1 MGLHPLEFSDCY
13 LDSPWFRERVRAHE
27 AELEKTNKFIK
38 ELLKDGKNLIAATKS
53 GFFQCHENKVKYDWS
68 TLGCIKRCVS
78 SRWREVTQP
87 LCSALCAHVAE
98 KASGTLACSDLS
110 AAQRKFAHSL
120 RDFKFEFIGDAETD
134 DERYIDQVTTF
145 AFENVMRVSIE
156 DFIEAMQA
164 ALLLCKTSLIVSG
177 KGSRNLEDLPLPA
190 AGGGE
195 SKRSIECWSIVLS
208 IKVQCIGGVWGS
220 SFSHTT
226 CIPPFCEKGRSGNLD
241 GVIFVEQHWL
251 ALSVTETL
259 IKPLERFRKEQL
271 GAVKEEKKKFD
282 KETEKNYS
290 LLEKHLNL
298 SAKKKELQLQELSAN
313 GFETSLDVLCVQADN
328 QVEQNRKHFYELS
341 LEYVC
346 KLQEI
351 QERKKFECVEPV
363 LSFFQGLFTFYHQG
377 YELAKD
383 FNHYKMAL
391 QINIQNTRN
400 RFEGTRSEVEELM
413 NKIRRNPQEHKRA
426 NNFTM
431 EGYLYVQEKRPAP
444 FGSSWVKHYCMYKKE
459 TKKFIMIPFE
469 HRSGGKVGDEE
480 LFVLTYCTK
489 RNTDTIDR
497 RFCFDLEASDR
508 PGVPVT
514 MQAFSEE
521 DRKLWMEAL
530 DGKEALFINLNKAN
544 AKREGSAQLD
554 KIGFT
559 IIKKCISAVETRGIN
574 DQGLYRVV
582 GVSSKVQR
590 LLSLLMDA
598 KTCNEVDLENS
609 VDWEVKT
616 ITSAMKQYLRYL
628 FLYPIESGSPESR
641 VNAVHFLVHKL
652 PEKNKEMLEILVKH
666 LANVSKHAK
675 SNLMTVAN
683 LGVVFGPT
691 LMRPQEETVAAIMDL
706 KFQNIV
712 VEILIENHEK
722 IFKTLP
728 DATFPEPIS
737 MSVSPPNA
745 PPRQSRRQGQRIK
758 RPLAVYNL
766 CLELDDA
773 DSHSSPREDTPTGSM
788 DSLSSQSPTPA
799 FSSSPPGLLDGNHLI
814 MDSGDLAGWTTNLT
828 MPYAGASLQTSQAY
842 PYSAGFAESGQSLL
856 FCLEVPYIICMITS
870 SFKS

>member
-1 MGLHPLEFSDCY
+1 MGLQPLEFSDCY
-13 LDSPWFRERVRAHE
+13 LDSPWFRERIRAHE

-38 ELLKDGKNLIAATKS
+38 ELLKDGKNLIAATK
-53 GFFQCHENKVKYDWS
+53 N
-68 TLGCIKRCVS
+68 
-78 SRWREVTQP
+78 
-87 LCSALCAHVAE
+87 
-98 KASGTLACSDLS
+98 LS

-134 DERYIDQVTTF
+134 DERCID
-145 AFENVMRVSIE
+145 AS
-156 DFIEAMQA
+156 
-164 ALLLCKTSLIVSG
+164 LCEFSNFLK
-177 KGSRNLEDLPLPA
+177 NLE
-190 AGGGE
+190 
-195 SKRSIECWSIVLS
+195 
-208 IKVQCIGGVWGS
+208 
-220 SFSHTT
+220 
-226 CIPPFCEKGRSGNLD
+226 
-241 GVIFVEQHWL
+241 EQREIL

-259 IKPLERFRKEQL
+259 IKPLEKFRKEQL

-298 SAKKKELQLQELSAN
+298 SAKKKEPQLLE
-313 GFETSLDVLCVQADN
+313 ADF

-363 LSFFQGLFTFYHQG
+363 LSFFQGMFTFYHQG

-400 RFEGTRSEVEELM
+400 RFEGARWEVEELM

-426 NNFTM
+426 NQFTI

-444 FGSSWVKHYCMYKKE
+444 FGSSWIKHYCMYRKE
-459 TKKFIMIPFE
+459 TKKFTMIPFE
-469 HRSGGKVGDEE
+469 HRSGGKMGDGDI
-480 LFVLTYCTK
+480 FFLTCCTK
-489 RNTDTIDR
+489 RNMDTIDR
-497 RFCFDLEASDR
+497 RFCFDIEATDR
-508 PGVPVT
+508 FVTPVT

-530 DGKEALFINLNKAN
+530 DGKEALFINLNRAN
-544 AKREGSAQLD
+544 TKREGSAQLD

-559 IIKKCISAVETRGIN
+559 ILRKCISAVETRGIN

-598 KTCNEVDLENS
+598 KTCSEIDLENS
-609 VDWEVKT
+609 IDWEVKT
-616 ITSAMKQYLRYL
+616 ITSAMKQYLRSLPEPLMTYEL
-628 FLYPIESGSPESR
+628 HGEFIIPAKSGSPESR
-641 VNAVHFLVHKL
+641 VNAIHFLVHKL
-652 PEKNKEMLEILVKH
+652 PEKNKEMLDILVKH
-666 LANVSKHAK
+666 LVNVSDHAK
-675 SNLMTVAN
+675 KNLMTVAN

-691 LMRPQEETVAAIMDL
+691 LMRPQEETVAALMDL

-722 IFKTLP
+722 
-728 DATFPEPIS
+728 
-737 MSVSPPNA
+737 
-745 PPRQSRRQGQRIK
+745 
-758 RPLAVYNL
+758 
-766 CLELDDA
+766 
-773 DSHSSPREDTPTGSM
+773 
-788 DSLSSQSPTPA
+788 
-799 FSSSPPGLLDGNHLI
+799 
-814 MDSGDLAGWTTNLT
+814 
-828 MPYAGASLQTSQAY
+828 
-842 PYSAGFAESGQSLL
+842 
-856 FCLEVPYIICMITS
+856 
-870 SFKS
+870 

>member
-1 MGLHPLEFSDCY
+1 MGLQPLEFSDCY

-38 ELLKDGKNLIAATKS
+38 ELLKDGKNLIAATK
-53 GFFQCHENKVKYDWS
+53 N
-68 TLGCIKRCVS
+68 
-78 SRWREVTQP
+78 
-87 LCSALCAHVAE
+87 
-98 KASGTLACSDLS
+98 LS

-134 DERYIDQVTTF
+134 DERYID
-145 AFENVMRVSIE
+145 A
-156 DFIEAMQA
+156 
-164 ALLLCKTSLIVSG
+164 SLHEFSNFL
-177 KGSRNLEDLPLPA
+177 KNLE
-190 AGGGE
+190 
-195 SKRSIECWSIVLS
+195 
-208 IKVQCIGGVWGS
+208 
-220 SFSHTT
+220 
-226 CIPPFCEKGRSGNLD
+226 
-241 GVIFVEQHWL
+241 EQREIL

-298 SAKKKELQLQELSAN
+298 SAKKKELQLQE
-313 GFETSLDVLCVQADN
+313 ADN

-426 NNFTM
+426 NHFTM

-444 FGSSWVKHYCMYKKE
+444 FGSSWVKHYCTYRKE
-459 TKKFIMIPFE
+459 TKKFTMIPFE
-469 HRSGGKVGDEE
+469 HRSGGKAGDEE

-489 RNTDTIDR
+489 RNIDTIDR

-530 DGKEALFINLNKAN
+530 DGKEALFINLNRAD

-559 IIKKCISAVETRGIN
+559 VIKKCISAVETRGIN

-616 ITSAMKQYLRYL
+616 ITSAMKQYLRSLPEPLMTYEL
-628 FLYPIESGSPESR
+628 HGEFIVPAKSGSPESR

-675 SNLMTVAN
+675 RNLMTVAN

-722 IFKTLP
+722 IFKSLP

-737 MSVSPPNA
+737 VSVFPPNA
-745 PPRQSRRQGQRIK
+745 PPRQSRRQGQRVK
-758 RPLAVYNL
+758 RPLAVYNF

-814 MDSGDLAGWTTNLT
+814 MDSGDLAGWTNL
-828 MPYAGASLQTSQAY
+828 P
-842 PYSAGFAESGQSLL
+842 GQSRPSMVSWMNTPTANPAATNPVPSAFFFSNPASGSDRAVESVAHRKARAVYPCEAEHSSELS
-856 FCLEVPYIICMITS
+856 FQIGEIFEDVQFSREPGWLEGTLNGKRGLIPQNYVH
-870 SFKS
+870 FL